1 MSVFEKVEVSAAAA
15 AERKNQ
21 KVEEAQ
27 KTEAVLESLVSE
39 ARYEEALELLE
50 QSFIFYSAEKGE
62 SGPGVARTLCLFLP
76 WS

>member
-39 ARYEEALELLE
+39 ARYEEALQLLE
-50 QSFIFYSAEKGE
+50 QSFIFYSAEANQVRE
-62 SGPGVARTLCLFLP
+62 
-76 WS
+76 